1 MELEQSFDGLT
12 EAGLGVVAIS
22 YDSLDILRSF
32 SDRHGGFRY
41 SMLSDT
47 NSEIIDAFGIRNV
60 NHAEGQFGY
69 GIPFPGTYIVD
80 ADGIVQAKFFIQP
93 HNQRY
98 TADTILI
105 KTRGVGGG
113 RRTEVQLPQFK
124 FVAYASQDTVRPGNH
139 FLLVADIELPDQM
152 HLYAPGS
159 DYTAIDLSIVDD
171 PALREGAL
179 ELPEPEILHLDVIDE
194 TVPVYLHKIRVQREV
209 TLSPRHYADTIRVAA
224 TLSYQTCDD
233 EICFPPAKFPL
244 IFDLDVISL
253 DGKRAPEEIRH

>member
-1 MELEQSFDGLT
+1 VELEQSFDALT

-22 YDSLDILRSF
+22 YDRVEILRSF
-32 SDRHGGFRY
+32 ADRHGGFHY

-47 NSEIIDAFGIRNV
+47 DSKIIDAFGIRNV
-60 NHAEGQFGY
+60 NHAEGMFGY
-69 GIPFPGTYIVD
+69 GIPFPGTYIVN
-80 ADGIVQAKFFIQP
+80 ADGVVRAKFFIQP

-105 KTRGVGGG
+105 KTLGVGGG

-139 FLLVADIELPDQM
+139 FLLVADIELPDRM

-159 DYTAIDLSIVDD
+159 DYTPVDLSIVDN

-179 ELPEPEILHLDVIDE
+179 ELPEPEILYLDVIDE
-194 TVPVYLHKIRVQREV
+194 SVPVYLHKVRIQREV
-209 TLSPRHYADTIRVAA
+209 TLAPRHSAGTIRVAA

-244 IFDLDVISL
+244 TFDLDVISL
-253 DGKRAPEEIRH
+253 DRQRAPEEIRH

>member
-1 MELEQSFDGLT
+1 MELEQSFDALT

-22 YDSLDILRSF
+22 YDRVEILRSF
-32 SDRHGGFRY
+32 ADRHGGFHY

-47 NSEIIDAFGIRNV
+47 DSKIIDAFGIRNV
-60 NHAEGQFGY
+60 NHAEGMFGY
-69 GIPFPGTYIVD
+69 GIPFPGTYIVN
-80 ADGIVQAKFFIQP
+80 ADGVVRAKFFIQP

-105 KTRGVGGG
+105 KTLGVGGG

-139 FLLVADIELPDQM
+139 FLLVADIELPDRM

-159 DYTAIDLSIVDD
+159 DYTPVDLSIVDN

-179 ELPEPEILHLDVIDE
+179 ELPEPEILYLDVIDE
-194 TVPVYLHKIRVQREV
+194 SVPVYLHKVRIQREV
-209 TLSPRHYADTIRVAA
+209 TLAPRHSAGTIRVAA

-244 IFDLDVISL
+244 TFDLDVISL
-253 DGKRAPEEIRH
+253 DRQRAPEEIRH

>member
-1 MELEQSFDGLT
+1 VELEQSYDGLT

-22 YDSLDILRSF
+22 YDSVDVLRGF
-32 SDRHGGFRY
+32 ADRYGGFRY
-41 SMLSDT
+41 SMLSDK
-47 NSEIIDAFGIRNV
+47 NSEIIDAFGIRNI
-60 NHAEGQFGY
+60 NHAEGVFGY

-80 ADGIVQAKFFIQP
+80 ADGIVLAKFFIQP

-105 KTRGVGGG
+105 KTLGVGGG

-139 FLLVADIELPDQM
+139 FLLVADIELPDRM

-159 DYTAIDLSIVDD
+159 DYTPVDLSIVGN
-171 PALREGAL
+171 PELREGAL

-194 TVPVYLHKIRVQREV
+194 SVPVYRHKVRIQREV
-209 TLSPRHYADTIRVAA
+209 TLAPRFEADSIQIAA

-233 EICFPPAKFPL
+233 EICFLPATFPL
-244 IFDLDVISL
+244 TFELDVIPL
-253 DGKRAPEEIRH
+253 DGQRAPKEIRH

>member
-1 MELEQSFDGLT
+1 VELEQSFDALT

-22 YDSLDILRSF
+22 YDRVEILRSF
-32 SDRHGGFRY
+32 ADRHGGFHY

-47 NSEIIDAFGIRNV
+47 DSKIIDAFGIRNV
-60 NHAEGQFGY
+60 NHAEGMFGY

-80 ADGIVQAKFFIQP
+80 ADGVVRAKFFIQP

-105 KTRGVGGG
+105 KTLGVGGG

-139 FLLVADIELPDQM
+139 FLLVADIELPDRM

-159 DYTAIDLSIVDD
+159 DYTPVDLSIVDN

-179 ELPEPEILHLDVIDE
+179 ELPEPEILYLDVIDE
-194 TVPVYLHKIRVQREV
+194 SVPVYLHKVRIQREV
-209 TLSPRHYADTIRVAA
+209 TLAPRHSAGTIRVAA

-244 IFDLDVISL
+244 TFDLDVISL
-253 DGKRAPEEIRH
+253 DRQRAPEEIRH